1 MSRFPKRNGY
11 KRRTRPVAREHA
23 AINLRTWP
31 VVAIALSGLLL
42 LVVLSILATRRK
54 AQEIYTQLD
63 ELNMLH
69 RDVEAKMRRLRSDVT
84 ESGIFVRDYLLD
96 NSPLAGP
103 AYRERLMA
111 LRQAT
116 TATIVELGPLIGG
129 RESARLL
136 SLKAKLDEYWQA
148 FDPLFDWT
156 PAQKTVLSSFFLRRQ
171 VLPRRDAV
179 LNIAQQI
186 EEINTAN
193 MEDQRAQ
200 VALRER
206 DLNVYVTRMLMGSL
220 FLGILVAVA
229 AVVRI
234 RLLEKRSEDQHELT
248 ERAEQEMRRLSH
260 QLVHAQEE
268 ERKRLSRELHDEVG
282 QMLTALRMEL
292 GKAERVRSAV
302 DGTFTACI
310 AECKRLTDNMVRT
323 VRNLSMG
330 LRPAMLDDLGLGPAL
345 DWHARDF
352 LRRYNVPVNLTLQGD
367 LDSLPEPH
375 RTCVYRVVQEA
386 LTNCARHAK
395 AGRIDVAVEG
405 GVDMLR
411 LEIRDDGVGIK
422 DSSARREG
430 VGLVGIEERVREIRG
445 RASVLSPPG
454 GGTTLRV
461 EIPLPKLA
469 VEREIESPVS
479 G

>member
-1 MSRFPKRNGY
+1 
-11 KRRTRPVAREHA
+11 
-23 AINLRTWP
+23 
-31 VVAIALSGLLL
+31 LLL

-84 ESGIFVRDYLLD
+84 ESGIYVRDYLLD
-96 NSPLAGP
+96 TSPLAAP
-103 AYRERLMA
+103 AHRERLMA
-111 LRQAT
+111 LRTTT
-116 TATIVELGPLIGG
+116 TATIVDLGALIGG
-129 RESARLL
+129 RENARLF
-136 SLKAKLDEYWQA
+136 SLKAKLDEYWQT

-156 PAQKTVLSSFFLRRQ
+156 PAQKTALSSIFLRRQ

-206 DLNVYVTRMLMGSL
+206 DLDEYVTRMLVGSL

-234 RLLEKRSEDQHELT
+234 RLLEKRSEEQHELT

-292 GKAERVRSAV
+292 GKAERVRSAA
-302 DGTFTACI
+302 DGLFAACI
-310 AECKRLTDNMVRT
+310 TECKRLTDNMVRT
-323 VRNLSMG
+323 VRSLSMG

-352 LRRYNVPVNLTLQGD
+352 LRRYNVPVNLTLEGD

-405 GVDMLR
+405 GADRLR

-422 DSSARREG
+422 GSAARREG
-430 VGLVGIEERVREIRG
+430 TGLVGIEERVREIGG
-445 RASVLSPPG
+445 RASVFSPPG

-461 EIPLPKLA
+461 EVPLPKLA
-469 VEREIESPVS
+469 VEREIESAVS